1 MAASEIPPQTADFQD
16 FSLAAFHFFLAAE
29 TTHFAHCYFVLN
41 FSLSAQKQH
50 ILVFRNTPKLQ
61 FSAQWNDRNLIIR
74 IGPS

>member
-50 ILVFRNTPKLQ
+50 ILVFRKPQTAVECTVE
-61 FSAQWNDRNLIIR
+61 SH
-74 IGPS
+74 